1 MLLTG
6 MDGYLQLITVLVVFV
21 VVLSITA
28 LVTKYFARYQKAQG
42 VGSNIEVL
50 ETAQIAAGKYIQL
63 VRLGGT
69 YAAIA
74 VCKDTV
80 TMLCQIPEEQ
90 ITKKDQ
96 SGEQGM
102 KFKELLGSMLR
113 RESTLQRQ
121 DDVLQKPEGEQT
133 DGFDR

>member
-6 MDGYLQLITVLVVFV
+6 KDSYVQLITVLVVFV
-21 VVLSITA
+21 VVLAITA
-28 LVTKYFARYQKAQG
+28 VVTKFIVRYQKSLG
-42 VGSNIEVL
+42 FGSNIEVL

-80 TMLCQIPEEQ
+80 TMLCQVPEEQ
-90 ITKKDQ
+90 IAKKEQ
-96 SGEQGM
+96 SGEPGM
-102 KFKELLGSMLR
+102 KFKELLGSMLHQ
-113 RESTLQRQ
+113 EQALHHPG
-121 DDVLQKPEGEQT
+121 DALQKPEGEQT

>member
-1 MLLTG
+1 
-6 MDGYLQLITVLVVFV
+6 
-21 VVLSITA
+21 
-28 LVTKYFARYQKAQG
+28 
-42 VGSNIEVL
+42 
-50 ETAQIAAGKYIQL
+50 
-63 VRLGGT
+63 
-69 YAAIA
+69 
-74 VCKDTV
+74 
-80 TMLCQIPEEQ
+80 MLCQIPEEQ